1 MTAAPLALAFRR
13 GRPARLARPL
23 DAPLLEPRELL
34 ELVVEVGAAHRRGDG
49 RAPARILVEPDLQ
62 VAGAGAVDYLPAPGD
77 ASLEAYTERVSGL
90 VGGRRFGLAINLCHL
105 HHWSLW
111 LRLREIVRELAPDGP
126 RLYAHPV
133 LFLGNYDRTPFGIH
147 RDEVSTFMFV
157 LSGRKRLH
165 VWEPRA
171 FRDDADERLTAAGA
185 ARRPAPTVLE
195 AGVGEAIF
203 WPVGYWHV
211 GESVGGLSVSV
222 NLGLAPWP
230 AGHEI
235 ADGLQRSLA
244 DASATRGTRRASAGR
259 APAARPVAARA
270 VRRLARHVASGAFER
285 DVVAASLRRR
295 TADGFREVPA
305 PRPSTALAADD
316 LVRGDR
322 CHPIRWARLPDDD
335 VVVSA
340 HGHSRVL
347 PAHPRLL
354 ALIER
359 LNGGKPAR
367 VGDLVAEFAGAVRRR
382 GVRFIASEAAIR
394 EVLAT
399 LHAWRAIS

>member
-1 MTAAPLALAFRR
+1 
-13 GRPARLARPL
+13 
-23 DAPLLEPRELL
+23 
-34 ELVVEVGAAHRRGDG
+34 
-49 RAPARILVEPDLQ
+49 
-62 VAGAGAVDYLPAPGD
+62 
-77 ASLEAYTERVSGL
+77 
-90 VGGRRFGLAINLCHL
+90 
-105 HHWSLW
+105 
-111 LRLREIVRELAPDGP
+111 
-126 RLYAHPV
+126 
-133 LFLGNYDRTPFGIH
+133 
-147 RDEVSTFMFV
+147 
-157 LSGRKRLH
+157 
-165 VWEPRA
+165 
-171 FRDDADERLTAAGA
+171 
-185 ARRPAPTVLE
+185 
-195 AGVGEAIF
+195 
-203 WPVGYWHV
+203 
-211 GESVGGLSVSV
+211 VGGLSASV

-235 ADGLQRSLA
+235 ADGLQQSLTEV
-244 DASATRGTRRASAGR
+244 SATRGTRRASAGH
-259 APAARPVAARA
+259 APAAARRVAARA

-285 DVVAASLRRR
+285 EVAAASLRRL

-305 PRPSTALAADD
+305 PGPCPELADDD

-367 VGDLVAEFAGAVRRR
+367 VGDLVAEFTGAVRRR
-382 GVRFIASEAAIR
+382 GIRFVASPQGVR